1 MINIFHNY
9 ENSFKEKEF
18 NYYQTDLENNYLS
31 NLIKLCKYDMKEKE
45 RSSLSLTEKQMLMRY
60 IDDELRKINKADA
73 SEFKKELTNMKL
85 YLNIK

>member
-1 MINIFHNY
+1 MNNNFHSY